1 MAMNL
6 AFWLKIIGCL
16 MVFMG
21 SAATGITLSTRLAER
36 QRAISKLIE
45 ILLNLRNQ
53 ICSLGVP
60 LFAAFENIGKERI
73 GGIWSEVF
81 IECGNVMKEQ
91 HIDAG
96 EAWRMAIESKGV
108 NIPLN
113 ESDWQE
119 LSDFGEM
126 LGKSDRHN
134 QESILDLEKEN
145 LEMMESKAKEAMNT
159 KGKLYKNLGALSGAA
174 AVILLI

>member
-1 MAMNL
+1 
-6 AFWLKIIGCL
+6 
-16 MVFMG
+16 
-21 SAATGITLSTRLAER
+21 
-36 QRAISKLIE
+36 
-45 ILLNLRNQ
+45 
-53 ICSLGVP
+53 
-60 LFAAFENIGKERI
+60 
-73 GGIWSEVF
+73 
-81 IECGNVMKEQ
+81 MKEQ

-126 LGKSDRHN
+126 LGKSDRRN